1 MALYRTI
8 SMAFWTDSKIVDDFT
23 PEDKYFY
30 LYLFTNPHTNLCGC
44 YEISIKQIVNE
55 IGYSDDSVRTLIR
68 GFEEIHKVIRYC
80 KETKEIL
87 LLNWHKYNW
96 SKSDKF
102 LTALRREIEGIKCE
116 VFKQY
121 YECLVNGE
129 DTVSIRYPYCIDT
142 SNTNTNTN
150 TITNT
155 ITNAYTVSHTDA
167 VEPMGSNVDVTPTVT
182 STLRK
187 KDKRRYGEFNNVLL
201 TDEEY
206 QKLQSRF
213 PDYKERIESLSEY
226 ISSKGKK
233 YKSHYAAILTWARKD
248 QKPVNKASQELDDFY
263 SMTAEWARS
272 RGGG

>member
-68 GFEEIHKVIRYC
+68 RFEEIHKVIRYC

-102 LTALRREIEGIKCE
+102 LKALRKEIKGIKCE

-142 SNTNTNTN
+142 SITN
-150 TITNT
+150 TNT
-155 ITNAYTVSHTDA
+155 ITNAYTISHTGA
-167 VEPMGSNVDVTPTVT
+167 VEPIGSNEDVTPT
-182 STLRK
+182 LRK
-187 KDKRRYGEFNNVLL
+187 KKPVKHKHGEYNNVLL

-206 QKLQSRF
+206 QKLQDMF
-213 PDYKERIESLSEY
+213 PDLQERIERLSEY
-226 ISSKGKK
+226 VASTGKS
-233 YKSHYAAILTWARKD
+233 YKSHYATIRAWARKD
-248 QKPVNKASQELDDFY
+248 KKPQESRKNQEFTSDLERI
-263 SMTAEWARS
+263 AKWAGRS
-272 RGGG
+272 EDYDKTGIW